1 LATEIALA
9 RAREW
14 LQSRQRRTGVLDA
27 LSGMLWMRPDLE
39 LLAIDESI
47 LDRLLAAGI
56 AFARPQEVMPPV
68 RRLDQ

>member
-1 LATEIALA
+1 
-9 RAREW
+9 
-14 LQSRQRRTGVLDA
+14 
-27 LSGMLWMRPDLE
+27 MLWMRPDLE

-56 AFARPQEVMPPV
+56 ACARPQEVIPPV